1 MISYHDG
8 IGQSSKKAARRRIS
22 NRLKSSFMFTGTCHH
37 NSKTNSNVAS
47 PPTTVS
53 INNEEDNASMVSALT
68 GETTNT
74 TITTTSK
81 FQSVAVANGMSVDSS
96 SSVVQHRKEDNKQT
110 LSSKQRKTTCIVTIV
125 VPAQVNFSRFASPIL
140 DPSTH
145 ESDLM
150 QLVCGGLLISGLNC
164 SNNRDLLSRMMR
176 ELGFRNDDEILQ
188 INNRFLVGRA
198 WQDVCDIIAHF
209 AANNHQG
216 ASHRIK
222 LKRRAGR
229 YIYEKSVP
237 QPALPLTSVT
247 IRSDCKG
254 KARSKAPGVDND
266 KVVEDHL
273 SNASISKRCSSM
285 SDVSWCFHNK

>member
-1 MISYHDG
+1 
-8 IGQSSKKAARRRIS
+8 
-22 NRLKSSFMFTGTCHH
+22 MFAGTCHH

-47 PPTTVS
+47 PPTTVN
-53 INNEEDNASMVSALT
+53 INNEEDNASMVSALV

-81 FQSVAVANGMSVDSS
+81 FQSVANDMSVDSS
-96 SSVVQHRKEDNKQT
+96 SSVLQHRKENNKQT
-110 LSSKQRKTTCIVTIV
+110 LSSKQRKNTFIVTIV
-125 VPAQVNFSRFASPIL
+125 VPAQVNFSRFISPIL

-164 SNNRDLLSRMMR
+164 SNNHDLLSRTMH

-188 INNRFLVGRA
+188 INKRFLIGRT

-222 LKRRAGR
+222 VKRRAGR

-237 QPALPLTSVT
+237 RPAPPLASVT
-247 IRSDCKG
+247 IRSDHEG
-254 KARSKAPGVDND
+254 KARSRAAEVDND
-266 KVVEDHL
+266 KVVEL
-273 SNASISKRCSSM
+273 WNCCSSM
-285 SDVSWCFHNK
+285 SADAFTTNSAHLHIPGGILLVAILSR